1 MHLRR
6 PLTLLATASLA
17 CATTTHAQTATTPR
31 PAFDVVSIKPSNPIN
46 DRQQISIS
54 AGALTATASLRS
66 LIVQAYGIHDYQL
79 LGAPGWLDSARF
91 DIVAKSSDIEDPN
104 KLSPTAQQAY
114 IERQGQRLQSLLEDR
129 FQLKVHSGT
138 KVMPAYALV
147 IAKGGPKLHKADPA
161 ELPILSTQR
170 PGRLRCGGAS
180 MAAFAA
186 ELTDD
191 GVDRQI
197 FDKTGLAGTYDFT
210 LEWTP
215 DEAPG
220 AGAPSNDSGP
230 SIFTA
235 VQEQLGLKLIPTK
248 GPVPVLVI
256 DHAEMPSEN

>member
-197 FDKTGLAGTYDFT
+197 FDKTGLAGTYDLT
-210 LEWTP
+210 LKWTRAMATP
-215 DEAPG
+215 AASYTAPTLPTSSPQFKNNS
-220 AGAPSNDSGP
+220 ASNSYPPKAPYP
-230 SIFTA
+230 FW
-235 VQEQLGLKLIPTK
+235 
-248 GPVPVLVI
+248 
-256 DHAEMPSEN
+256 